1 MMQIALRV
9 ARGARSHWPRFK
21 RDEKGS
27 LLALLAV
34 LPILAGAVAIGIETG
49 QLYRMK
55 RQMQSSAD
63 AAALAG
69 AIDRMAGKNSTVI
82 GATAQYEAGRNG
94 FTNGAANVT
103 VAVNAPPTTGPNVGT
118 TGAVEVIITKSTGM
132 SLGAVLLNWLGGSS
146 NTFDMRARSV
156 AAQGTYTTTTN
167 SSEGCLVA
175 LTTAAEQGVSFTN
188 FSSFASDCTIVSN
201 GSATGSGS
209 SASINISNFSSA
221 SLRQVW
227 TRGTLTVQNY
237 SSIDY
242 LVTHNPYNL
251 PAPLQR
257 QTPYAVDP
265 YAGIVGAMNLASGT
279 GNCNYTNFS
288 AGNASTIAVTPGI
301 YCNGLQVSN
310 ASTVNFTPGIYIIA
324 GGDLFISSVSTVSCP
339 TCTTNNGVAF
349 VLTQLGTGTTDTG
362 IGGVSITSD
371 STINLNAGH
380 NAISYTSATGPQN
393 FPGGILFFQDPR
405 ATVGTMASSSKIFTV
420 SSLSNATLTGAIYF
434 PNNRI
439 DISNI
444 STFGG
449 SPTTGCTV
457 WLGRYLKFSNFSS
470 TYKAGCTTYD
480 TKPGIIQTTSTVNK
494 GKVFE

>member
-1 MMQIALRV
+1 MMESALRV
-9 ARGARSHWPRFK
+9 ARGARGHWQRFK
-21 RDEKGS
+21 RDDKGS

-34 LPILAGAVAIGIETG
+34 LPVLAGAVAIGIETG
-49 QLYRMK
+49 QLYRVK

-69 AIDRMAGKNSTVI
+69 AIDRMAGKNNTVI
-82 GATAQYEAGRNG
+82 TATAQYEAQRNG
-94 FTNGAANVT
+94 FTNGTGGVNVT
-103 VAVNAPPTTGPNVGT
+103 VNAPPTTGPNTGT
-118 TGAVEVIITKSTGM
+118 TGAVEVIITKSTGF
-132 SLGAVLLNWLGGSS
+132 SLGAVLMSWMGSGADAS
-146 NTFDMRARSV
+146 FTMRARSV
-156 AAQGTYTTTTN
+156 AAQGSYTTTTN

-175 LTTAAEQGVSFTN
+175 LTAAAEQGVSFTN
-188 FSSFASDCTIVSN
+188 FSSFTSDCTIVSN

-209 SASINISNFSSA
+209 GASINISSFSSA
-221 SLRQVW
+221 TLKQVW

-237 SSIDY
+237 SSINYTTATVD
-242 LVTHNPYNL
+242 HQ

-257 QTPYAVDP
+257 QSTYAVDP
-265 YAGIVGAMNLASGT
+265 YAGIVGAMNLPTGT
-279 GNCNYTNFS
+279 GNCDHNNFS
-288 AGNASTIAVTPGI
+288 AGNAGTIQVTPGV
-301 YCNGLQVSN
+301 YCNGLQVGN

-324 GGDLFISSVSTVSCP
+324 GGDLYISSVSTVSCP
-339 TCTTNNGVAF
+339 TCTTDNGVAF
-349 VLTQLGTGTTDTG
+349 VLTQLGTGTTDAG

-371 STINLNAGH
+371 STINLNAGK
-380 NAISYTSATGPQN
+380 NQLTYTSATGPQN
-393 FPGGILFFQDPR
+393 FPGGVLFYQDKR
-405 ATVGTMASSSKIFTV
+405 ATVGTMTSSSKIFTV

-449 SPTTGCTV
+449 NSTTGCTV

-480 TKPGIIQTTSTVNK
+480 TKPGIIQTTTTINK

>member
-1 MMQIALRV
+1 MMQAALRV
-9 ARGARSHWPRFK
+9 VRGARSHWQRFN
-21 RDEKGS
+21 RDERGS

-69 AIDRMAGKNSTVI
+69 AIDRMAGKNNTTI
-82 GATAQYEAGRNG
+82 TGTAQYEAGRNG
-94 FTNGAANVT
+94 FTNGASNVT
-103 VAVNAPPTTGPNVGT
+103 VTVNAPPTSGPNTAT
-118 TGAVEVIITKSTGM
+118 TGAVEVIITKTTGM

-156 AAQGTYTTTTN
+156 AAQGAYTTTSD

-175 LTTAAEQGVSFTN
+175 LTTANEQGVSFTN
-188 FSSFASDCTIVSN
+188 FSNFASDCTVVSN

-209 SASINISNFSSA
+209 GASINISSFSSA
-221 SLRQVW
+221 SLRQIW

-237 SSIDY
+237 SSISY
-242 LVTHNPYNL
+242 LIAQPPYNQ

-257 QTPYAVDP
+257 QTTYAADP
-265 YAGIVGAMNLASGT
+265 YAGIGAMNLPTGA
-279 GNCNYTNFS
+279 GNCDYNNFS
-288 AGNASTIAVTPGI
+288 AGNASTITVTGNKV

-310 ASTVNFTPGIYIIA
+310 ASTVNFTPGVYFIA
-324 GGDLFISSVSTVSCP
+324 GGDLYISSVSTVSCP
-339 TCTTNNGVAF
+339 TCTTDNGVAF
-349 VLTQLGTGTTDTG
+349 VLTQLGNGTADAG

-371 STINLNAGH
+371 STINLSAGRQDMT
-380 NAISYTSATGPQN
+380 YKGQT
-393 FPGGILFFQDPR
+393 FPHGILFFQDPR
-405 ATVGTMASSSKIFTV
+405 ATVGTMSSSSKIFTV

-449 SPTTGCTV
+449 SPTSGCTI

-470 TYKAGCTTYD
+470 TYKAGCPTYD
-480 TKPGIIQTTSTVNK
+480 TKAGIITTTTTINK